1 MGKAEEGYII
11 QARSSLSILFFI
23 YDIIMTLSRY
33 RFGVENFQNDCI
45 RGKTA
50 AIGADV
56 RRGEKKA
63 EKLGF

>member
-1 MGKAEEGYII
+1 
-11 QARSSLSILFFI
+11 
-23 YDIIMTLSRY
+23 MTLSRY